1 MEETNHKNMIHAF
14 TAGCLEKD
22 ELKQVKNEMES
33 DETSAVEIG
42 ELQNVISLLP
52 AILELEHP
60 RPGLKDK
67 IAKRLQ
73 KYSDEIK
80 ERKKQGEAAK
90 QPFPE
95 PTEVE
100 EQEIENPS
108 VDEEYPET
116 ASVQSEKTE
125 TAPPVSNYEKFLIDE
140 NQFSGFRDKI
150 DEEYSESS
158 PVVEPEIP
166 VKEEKGIS
174 HLLDSESYKPKRES
188 KSGLYILTTSLF
200 IISLIIIAIVY
211 FTTNSVIHNDKEQIS
226 ILSEQANTL
235 NNEIIRLKRI
245 IYITGLRDIWIV
257 NLEGTVYNP
266 MGSGK
271 LSLDYQS
278 KDGLLQ
284 LYNMP
289 ALASNQFYHLWLIGE
304 EQTYSLGS
312 YKPGKNGEYL
322 TINLLPDIPQ
332 NEINSFIVTVEEN
345 ENPPLPSGL
354 QYLSATLKN
363 IIYRR

>member
-125 TAPPVSNYEKFLIDE
+125 TAPRYLIT
-140 NQFSGFRDKI
+140 
-150 DEEYSESS
+150 
-158 PVVEPEIP
+158 
-166 VKEEKGIS
+166 
-174 HLLDSESYKPKRES
+174 
-188 KSGLYILTTSLF
+188 KSF
-200 IISLIIIAIVY
+200 
-211 FTTNSVIHNDKEQIS
+211 
-226 ILSEQANTL
+226 
-235 NNEIIRLKRI
+235 
-245 IYITGLRDIWIV
+245 
-257 NLEGTVYNP
+257 
-266 MGSGK
+266 
-271 LSLDYQS
+271 
-278 KDGLLQ
+278 
-284 LYNMP
+284 
-289 ALASNQFYHLWLIGE
+289 
-304 EQTYSLGS
+304 
-312 YKPGKNGEYL
+312 
-322 TINLLPDIPQ
+322 
-332 NEINSFIVTVEEN
+332 
-345 ENPPLPSGL
+345 
-354 QYLSATLKN
+354 
-363 IIYRR
+363 